1 MAKVKYVNSKL
12 KQKTEKREQK
22 RAETINRMDFYQG
35 KYHRA
40 SNKIFDICRL
50 RIIESTEE
58 EQNNDPFL
66 RKIILET
73 IEVVYQRPFNLL
85 SKFGTKELKKIR
97 KRLQRN
103 Q

>member
-1 MAKVKYVNSKL
+1 MASYQEKYRRV
-12 KQKTEKREQK
+12 
-22 RAETINRMDFYQG
+22 
-35 KYHRA
+35 

-58 EQNNDPFL
+58 EQDNDRFL

-73 IEVVYQRPFNLL
+73 IEVVYQTPFNLL

>member
-1 MAKVKYVNSKL
+1 MASYQEKY
-12 KQKTEKREQK
+12 R
-22 RAETINRMDFYQG
+22 
-35 KYHRA
+35 RA

-58 EQNNDPFL
+58 EQNNDRFL

-73 IEVVYQRPFNLL
+73 IEVVYQTPFNLI

>member
-1 MAKVKYVNSKL
+1 MASYQEKY
-12 KQKTEKREQK
+12 R
-22 RAETINRMDFYQG
+22 
-35 KYHRA
+35 RA

-58 EQNNDPFL
+58 EQNNDRFL

-73 IEVVYQRPFNLL
+73 IEVVYQTPFNLL

>member
-1 MAKVKYVNSKL
+1 MASYQEKY
-12 KQKTEKREQK
+12 R
-22 RAETINRMDFYQG
+22 
-35 KYHRA
+35 RA

-58 EQNNDPFL
+58 EQNNDRFL

-73 IEVVYQRPFNLL
+73 TEVVYQTPFNLL

>member
-1 MAKVKYVNSKL
+1 MASYQEKYRRV
-12 KQKTEKREQK
+12 
-22 RAETINRMDFYQG
+22 
-35 KYHRA
+35 

-58 EQNNDPFL
+58 EQDNNRFL

-73 IEVVYQRPFNLL
+73 IEVVYQTPFNLL